1 MKNTSKMTKAPAKKM
16 MAGGSTAP
24 KNMGKVSMKKGGSM
38 SKMKMGGA
46 KKK

>member
-1 MKNTSKMTKAPAKKM
+1 MKHTNKMTKAPAKKM
-16 MAGGSTAP
+16 MVGGSTAP
-24 KNMGKVSMKKGGSM
+24 KSTGRVSMKKGGSM